1 MDSISH
7 RSSVVVGKMNKRSSY
22 HKRKSHKVRAR
33 HHLRKRRTKHIT
45 DEKVEEE
52 KEDKDLGTPSEH
64 ILHKIMSL
72 RDSKHGEG
80 TGVPADLVDAVHAV
94 PSRDRLGIIERWS
107 RFHHDPNM
115 IQVQQHVGPEVWH
128 RILTGNVTNEDNDK
142 IRETFEG
149 EQLPPSSRS
158 HSRSHSR
165 SRSRSHSRK
174 SHSK

>member
-1 MDSISH
+1 MDSVSH

-45 DEKVEEE
+45 DEKVEVEE
-52 KEDKDLGTPSEH
+52 VEEAKEDKDLGTPSEH

-94 PSRDRLGIIERWS
+94 PSKDRLGIIERWS

-115 IQVQQHVGPEVWH
+115 IQVQQHVGSEVWH

-149 EQLPPSSRS
+149 EQLPPSSRK
-158 HSRSHSR
+158 HSR
-165 SRSRSHSRK
+165 SRRSHSK
-174 SHSK
+174 